1 MSDDVKNIVIIGTGP
16 AGLTAAIYSARAML
30 NPVVFAGLQPGG
42 LLTTTTD
49 IENFPGFENG
59 IGGFELMQTM
69 EAQAKRFG
77 ALIVSDTIERVDFSA
92 RPFTLIS
99 GSGETVR
106 AQSVIIASGA
116 RPRTLD
122 LPGEAELFGGGGVST
137 CATCDGF
144 FYREKIVAVAGGGD
158 SACEEAVFL
167 TRFASKV
174 YLIHRRD
181 ALRASEIMQQRV
193 FENKKIEVLWNTV
206 PVRFISQNK
215 KLTALAIKNVKTG
228 ETSDLPLSG
237 FFYAI
242 GHLPNVDFLKGAVST
257 DENGFIIADRRQ
269 MTNIPGVFT
278 AGDVHDSQWR
288 QAITAAGYGC
298 AAAIAAERYLS
309 DQAKG

>member
-1 MSDDVKNIVIIGTGP
+1 MNDDIETLVIIGTGP
-16 AGLTAAIYSARAML
+16 AGLTSAIYAARALL

-42 LLTTTTD
+42 LLTTTTE

-59 IGGFELMQTM
+59 IGGFELMQTI

-77 ALIVSDTIERVDFSA
+77 ARVVNDTIERVDFSKQ
-92 RPFTLIS
+92 PFNLTT
-99 GSGETVR
+99 GAGETVR
-106 AQSVIIASGA
+106 ARSVIIASGA
-116 RPRTLD
+116 RAKTLD

-144 FYREKIVAVAGGGD
+144 FYREKVVAVAGGGD

-181 ALRASEIMQQRV
+181 ALRASEIMQKRV
-193 FENKKIEVLWNTV
+193 FENKKIEVLWNTT
-206 PVRFISQNK
+206 PERFLSQNK

-228 ETSDLPLSG
+228 VSSELPLSG

-242 GHLPNVDFLKGAVST
+242 GHLPNVDFLNGAVQT
-257 DENGFIIADRRQ
+257 DENGFIVADRQQR
-269 MTNIPGVFT
+269 TSVPGVFT

-309 DQAKG
+309 ELAKG

>member
-16 AGLTAAIYSARAML
+16 AGLTAAIYSARALL
-30 NPVVFAGLQPGG
+30 NPVLFAGLQPGG
-42 LLTTTTD
+42 LLTTTFD

-59 IGGFELMQTM
+59 IGGIELMQTM

-77 ALIVSDTIERVDFSA
+77 ALIINDTIESVDFSA
-92 RPFTLIS
+92 RPFSLVT

-106 AQSVIIASGA
+106 TQAVIIASGA
-116 RPRTLD
+116 RPKTLD

-144 FYREKIVAVAGGGD
+144 FFREKIVAVAGGGD
-158 SACEEAVFL
+158 SACEEALFL

-181 ALRASEIMQQRV
+181 ALRASEIMQKRV
-193 FENKKIEVLWNTV
+193 FENKKIEILWDTI

-215 KLTALAIKNVKTG
+215 KLMALTIKNVKTG
-228 ETSDLPLSG
+228 AGSDLSISG

-242 GHLPNVDFLKGAVST
+242 GHLPNVDFLKGAIQT
-257 DENGFIIADRRQ
+257 DENGFIIADRQQ
-269 MTNIPGVFT
+269 MTNIPGVFA

-298 AAAIAAERYLS
+298 AAAISAERYLS
-309 DQAKG
+309 DQSNG